1 MNGPAVPAAVR
12 EPGRKIPVAGRFDV
26 LVCGGGAAGLAAAL
40 ASARFSPCVACL
52 TAQRLL

>member
-1 MNGPAVPAAVR
+1 MNGPTLPATIR
-12 EPGRKIPVAGRFDV
+12 EPGRKVPIAGRYDV
-26 LVCGGGAAGLAAAL
+26 LICGRGAAGLAAAL